1 METGKVEIWDEN
13 ELLEE
18 TGKGLED
25 GLLAEPS
32 PP

>member
-1 METGKVEIWDEN
+1 METGKIEIWDDN

-18 TGKGLED
+18 TGKGLEY
-25 GLLAEPS
+25 GLLAESS